1 MFQIT
6 AFRTLVAGAALC
18 AVATAQATTYTLGE
32 QDFADGELLNSVTPF
47 ESAQVGEPAP
57 LDLFIGSDFLAPVGS
72 RFLTFSVAPGT
83 YSAASITLGLWDID
97 SLSPGSQLLLFSADG
112 VDLTAELDALF
123 ESKGGHH
130 SEVSLYT
137 LTLSGAA
144 LATLNDGAVSFRI
157 RVGGTGLQ
165 GTPGTRDELTPG
177 NGYGIDFA
185 RLDAS
190 LQAVPLPGTL
200 PLLLG
205 GLGALGSLAWRRRP
219 R

>member
-1 MFQIT
+1 MFKHSI
-6 AFRTLVAGAALC
+6 FRALAAGAALC
-18 AVATAQATTYTLGE
+18 AAATAQATSYTLGE
-32 QDFADGELLNSVTPF
+32 QDFADGALLNGVTPF
-47 ESAQVGEPAP
+47 EAAQAGEPAP
-57 LDLFIGSDFLAPVGS
+57 LDRFIGTDFGDPVGS
-72 RFLTFSVAPGT
+72 RFLNFSVAPGT
-83 YSAASITLGLWDID
+83 YASASITLGLWDID
-97 SLSPGSQLLLFSADG
+97 SLSPGSQLLVFSADG

-144 LATLNDGAVSFRI
+144 LAALDDGAVSFRI

-190 LQAVPLPGTL
+190 LQSVPLPGTL

-205 GLGALGSLAWRRRP
+205 ALGALAWRRRP